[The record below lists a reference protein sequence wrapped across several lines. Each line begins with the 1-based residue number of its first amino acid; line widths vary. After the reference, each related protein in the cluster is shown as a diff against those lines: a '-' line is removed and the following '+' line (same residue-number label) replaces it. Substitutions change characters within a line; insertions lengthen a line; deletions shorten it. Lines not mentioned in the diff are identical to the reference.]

1 MRLKALLLGRG
12 ALNGRISARET
23 VLAVIEDFR
32 NWIRCPLP
40 AKRRPAIARPFWA
53 ISSADGRRFNL
64 G

>member
-12 ALNGRISARET
+12 ALNGRTSAPET

-32 NWIRCPLP
+32 TWIRRPSP
-40 AKRRPAIARPFWA
+40 ARRRSAITRPFWA
-53 ISSADGRRFNL
+53 ISGADGRRFNL